1 MSGLYLHIP
10 FCKSRCHY
18 CNFFSTLLAAPQ
30 RKAYTRT
37 LCLEMEHRTGYLA
50 DSVLHTVYLG
60 GGTPSLLSADEL
72 GQLFATMERLFHL
85 APQAEVT
92 LEANPNDITADYV
105 SLLADTP
112 VNRISMGV
120 QSFHDDTLRI
130 IGRRHRAADV
140 YRAVDLLSQ
149 RGYNISLDLIYGL
162 PGQDLRAWSDDLR
175 EALSLPIHHL
185 SAYALSYE
193 EGTPL
198 HRMLEQGLVEEADDE
213 TSLAMYE
220 LLIDQC
226 EQAGLQQYEI
236 SNFARPGFH
245 SRHNSS
251 YWTDTPYLG
260 VGAGA
265 HSYDGDSRQ
274 WNPGDFEGYLRT
286 QGDVEGHHFCEKE
299 LLTDTMKYNEAI
311 MKGLR
316 TRTGIPLDHFLL
328 RLGEE
333 ACRRLLAS
341 ARPHLERHLLEL
353 SRDPAAHLRLT
364 RKGLF
369 VSDGII
375 SDLFLTD

>member
-37 LCLEMEHRTGYLA
+37 LCLEMEHRTGYLP

-60 GGTPSLLSADEL
+60 GGTPSLLSPDEL
-72 GQLFATMERLFHL
+72 GQIFATMERLFHL

-92 LEANPNDITADYV
+92 LEANPNDITTDYV

-112 VNRISMGV
+112 INRLSMGV

-198 HRMLEQGLVEEADDE
+198 HRMLGQGLVEEA
-213 TSLAMYE
+213 
-220 LLIDQC
+220 
-226 EQAGLQQYEI
+226 
-236 SNFARPGFH
+236 
-245 SRHNSS
+245 
-251 YWTDTPYLG
+251 
-260 VGAGA
+260 
-265 HSYDGDSRQ
+265 
-274 WNPGDFEGYLRT
+274 
-286 QGDVEGHHFCEKE
+286 
-299 LLTDTMKYNEAI
+299 
-311 MKGLR
+311 
-316 TRTGIPLDHFLL
+316 
-328 RLGEE
+328 
-333 ACRRLLAS
+333 
-341 ARPHLERHLLEL
+341 
-353 SRDPAAHLRLT
+353 AA
-364 RKGLF
+364 
-369 VSDGII
+369 
-375 SDLFLTD
+375 

>member
-1 MSGLYLHIP
+1 
-10 FCKSRCHY
+10 
-18 CNFFSTLLAAPQ
+18 
-30 RKAYTRT
+30 
-37 LCLEMEHRTGYLA
+37 
-50 DSVLHTVYLG
+50 
-60 GGTPSLLSADEL
+60 
-72 GQLFATMERLFHL
+72 
-85 APQAEVT
+85 
-92 LEANPNDITADYV
+92 
-105 SLLADTP
+105 
-112 VNRISMGV
+112 
-120 QSFHDDTLRI
+120 
-130 IGRRHRAADV
+130 
-140 YRAVDLLSQ
+140 
-149 RGYNISLDLIYGL
+149 
-162 PGQDLRAWSDDLR
+162 
-175 EALSLPIHHL
+175 
-185 SAYALSYE
+185 
-193 EGTPL
+193 
-198 HRMLEQGLVEEADDE
+198 MLEQGLVEEADDE

-236 SNFARPGFH
+236 SNFARPGRH

-316 TRTGIPLDHFLL
+316 TRTGIPLDHFRL

-353 SRDPAAHLRLT
+353 SRDAAAHLRLT